1 MKEGGWIMSGLSQWA
16 RSHKLQVA
24 AIAAAIVVAIVVAIA
39 VASGAF
45 ATSEQQPEQQESRT
59 VDVTLNVTADNGWD
73 ENSTPAIAHI
83 EGNDVDFYHAV
94 TPDAEGNKGT
104 STVALAEGDYTVSF
118 VSPVNSDGSA
128 FDIYDTGAPVDITVD
143 ADAKTAPAVDCPM
156 AQIPANQV
164 TDEMLAGI
172 IDQTKDAVK
181 NGDATLKGD
190 SGKAILGKLD
200 GNVSANPN
208 VSDETKEDAS
218 KADEGVDIDGKPV
231 DTIGKPA
238 DKPSGGNANAS
249 GSNTGN
255 SNSGNAGGSDKPSTP
270 AHQHSWTQHTAQRWV
285 SNMVTVP
292 DYETQTVY
300 GARFYVP
307 SGTPGQYI
315 AKGPEYWFENGF
327 TRDDLNAIIVNALR
341 NADENG
347 LYNGVDYSSYQ
358 NIEKTVQVQVGS
370 HQEDHGYY
378 EDYVDYVYCSS
389 CGARQ

>member
-1 MKEGGWIMSGLSQWA
+1 MKKATDWIK
-16 RSHKLQVA
+16 SHKPHTA
-24 AIAAAIVVAIVVAIA
+24 AIAIAIIAVVAVVIA
-39 VASGAF
+39 AATGAF
-45 ATSEQQPEQQESRT
+45 STADKQNSTAKAET
-59 VDVTLNVTADNGWD
+59 ADLVLNVTADTGWD
-73 ENSTPAIAHI
+73 ANSTPAIAHI
-83 EGNDVDFYHAV
+83 TSDEVDFYHAV
-94 TPDAEGNKGT
+94 SPDAEGNKGT

-143 ADAKTAPAVDCPM
+143 ADAETAPAVDCPM
-156 AQIPANQV
+156 TQIPADQV
-164 TDEMLAGI
+164 TDEMLQDI
-172 IDQTKDAVK
+172 IDQTKDAVE
-181 NGDATLKGD
+181 NGDETLKGD

-218 KADEGVDIDGKPV
+218 KADEGVDIDGKPA

-249 GSNTGN
+249 GPNTGN

-307 SGTPGQYI
+307 TGTPGQYI

-378 EDYVDYVYCSS
+378 EDYVDYVDYVYCGS

>member
-1 MKEGGWIMSGLSQWA
+1 M
-16 RSHKLQVA
+16 
-24 AIAAAIVVAIVVAIA
+24 
-39 VASGAF
+39 
-45 ATSEQQPEQQESRT
+45 
-59 VDVTLNVTADNGWD
+59 TLNVTADNGWD

-83 EGNDVDFYHAV
+83 ESNDVDFYHAV
-94 TPDAEGNKGT
+94 TPDADGNKGT
-104 STVALAEGDYTVSF
+104 STVELAEGDYTVSF

-143 ADAKTAPAVDCPM
+143 ADAKTAPAINCPM
-156 AQIPANQV
+156 AQIPADKV
-164 TDEMLAGI
+164 TDDMLADI
-172 IDQTKDAVK
+172 VNKTKDAIK
-181 NGDATLKGD
+181 NGDVTLKGD
-190 SGKAILGKLD
+190 AGTGILDELD

-208 VSDETKEDAS
+208 VSDETKENAS
-218 KADEGVDIDGKPV
+218 KADEGVDIDGKPA

-255 SNSGNAGGSDKPSTP
+255 SNSGNAGGSHKPSTP
-270 AHQHSWTQHTAQRWV
+270 ARQHSWTQHTAQRWV

-307 SGTPGQYI
+307 IGTPGQYI

-358 NIEKTVQVQVGS
+358 NIKKTVQVQVGS

>member
-1 MKEGGWIMSGLSQWA
+1 MS
-16 RSHKLQVA
+16 
-24 AIAAAIVVAIVVAIA
+24 
-39 VASGAF
+39 
-45 ATSEQQPEQQESRT
+45 
-59 VDVTLNVTADNGWD
+59 
-73 ENSTPAIAHI
+73 
-83 EGNDVDFYHAV
+83 
-94 TPDAEGNKGT
+94 PDADGNKGT

-143 ADAKTAPAVDCPM
+143 ADAKTAPAVNCLM
-156 AQIPANQV
+156 AQIPADKV
-164 TDEMLAGI
+164 TDEMLANI
-172 IDQTKDAVK
+172 VDKTKDAIK
-181 NGDATLKGD
+181 KGDETLKGD

-218 KADEGVDIDGKPV
+218 KADEGVDID
-231 DTIGKPA
+231 GKPA

-307 SGTPGQYI
+307 TGTPGQYI

>member
-1 MKEGGWIMSGLSQWA
+1 MNGLSQWA
-16 RSHKLQVA
+16 RSHKPQVA

-39 VASGAF
+39 VASGAL

-83 EGNDVDFYHAV
+83 EGNDVDF
-94 TPDAEGNKGT
+94 
-104 STVALAEGDYTVSF
+104 

-143 ADAKTAPAVDCPM
+143 ADAKTAPAVNCLM
-156 AQIPANQV
+156 AQIPADKV
-164 TDEMLAGI
+164 TDEMLANI
-172 IDQTKDAVK
+172 VDKTKDAIK
-181 NGDATLKGD
+181 KGDETLKGD

-218 KADEGVDIDGKPV
+218 KADEGVDIDGKPA

-307 SGTPGQYI
+307 TGTPGQYI

>member
-1 MKEGGWIMSGLSQWA
+1 MNGLSQWA
-16 RSHKLQVA
+16 RSHKPQAA
-24 AIAAAIVVAIVVAIA
+24 AIAVAIVVAIVVAIA

-83 EGNDVDFYHAV
+83 ESNDVDFYHAV
-94 TPDAEGNKGT
+94 TPDADGNKGT
-104 STVALAEGDYTVSF
+104 STVELAEGDYTVSF

-128 FDIYDTGAPVDITVD
+128 FDIYDTGA
-143 ADAKTAPAVDCPM
+143 
-156 AQIPANQV
+156 
-164 TDEMLAGI
+164 
-172 IDQTKDAVK
+172 
-181 NGDATLKGD
+181 
-190 SGKAILGKLD
+190 
-200 GNVSANPN
+200 
-208 VSDETKEDAS
+208 
-218 KADEGVDIDGKPV
+218 PV

-255 SNSGNAGGSDKPSTP
+255 SNSGNAGGSHKPSTP

-307 SGTPGQYI
+307 TGTPGQYI

-347 LYNGVDYSSYQ
+347 LYSGVDYSSYQ
-358 NIEKTVQVQVGS
+358 NIKKTVQVQVGS

>member
-1 MKEGGWIMSGLSQWA
+1 MEKAIEWVKN
-16 RSHKLQVA
+16 HKPHTAVIVIVVVA
-24 AIAAAIVVAIVVAIA
+24 VIAVSIAA
-39 VASGAF
+39 ASGAF
-45 ATSEQQPEQQESRT
+45 TQQDKTDTDEQKT
-59 VDVTLNVTADNGWD
+59 VDVTLSVTADHGWD

-104 STVALAEGDYTVSF
+104 STVELAEGDYTVSF

-143 ADAKTAPAVDCPM
+143 ADAKTAPAVNCLM
-156 AQIPANQV
+156 AQIPADKV
-164 TDEMLAGI
+164 TDEMLANI
-172 IDQTKDAVK
+172 VDKTKDAIK
-181 NGDATLKGD
+181 KGDETLKGD

-218 KADEGVDIDGKPV
+218 KADEGVDIDGKPA

-255 SNSGNAGGSDKPSTP
+255 SNSGNVGGSDKPNTP

-307 SGTPGQYI
+307 TGTPGQYI

>member
-1 MKEGGWIMSGLSQWA
+1 MEKAIEWVKN
-16 RSHKLQVA
+16 HKPHTAVIVIVVVA
-24 AIAAAIVVAIVVAIA
+24 VIAVLIAA
-39 VASGAF
+39 ASGAF
-45 ATSEQQPEQQESRT
+45 TQQ
-59 VDVTLNVTADNGWD
+59 D
-73 ENSTPAIAHI
+73 
-83 EGNDVDFYHAV
+83 
-94 TPDAEGNKGT
+94 K
-104 STVALAEGDYTVSF
+104 
-118 VSPVNSDGSA
+118 
-128 FDIYDTGAPVDITVD
+128 
-143 ADAKTAPAVDCPM
+143 
-156 AQIPANQV
+156 
-164 TDEMLAGI
+164 
-172 IDQTKDAVK
+172 TKDAIE
-181 NGDATLKGD
+181 NGDETLKGD
-190 SGKAILGKLD
+190 AGTNILDKLD
-200 GNVSANPN
+200 GNVSANPT
-208 VSDETKEDAS
+208 VSDETKENAS
-218 KADEGVDIDGKPV
+218 KADEGVDVDGKPA

-255 SNSGNAGGSDKPSTP
+255 SNSGNAGGSDRPSTP

-307 SGTPGQYI
+307 TGTPGQYI
-315 AKGPEYWFENGF
+315 AKGPEYWIANGF
-327 TRDDLNAIIVNALR
+327 TRDDLNAIIVYALR
-341 NADENG
+341 TADENG